1 MLFVANKDLV
11 VHLRLTSMC
20 TMVNNVLNIG

>member
-1 MLFVANKDLV
+1 MLFEANEDFV

>member
-1 MLFVANKDLV
+1 MLFVANEDFV
-11 VHLRLTSMC
+11 VHLSLTSMC